1 MFWGCFSYDKK
12 GPCHIWDDET
22 PAEKKEAKE
31 WLEQRNQEL
40 EEICRQEWELETA
53 MRRLNVR
60 RKVGGIKPKWRWTE
74 KTGKLER
81 KALRGGIDWYRYYR
95 TILEKKLLPF
105 AKECLIDRPNTIVQE
120 DNAAPHAHKHQS
132 RVYNLWQII
141 KLIWP
146 SNSPDLNAIEKLWFW
161 MKRQT
166 TKHSAAT
173 SEKQLRKDWLACWES
188 IPQKKIQEWIEAIP
202 IHIQKI
208 IELDGGNEYREGR
221 GKNPNR
227 VH

>member
-1 MFWGCFSYDKK
+1 M
-12 GPCHIWDDET
+12 
-22 PAEKKEAKE
+22 
-31 WLEQRNQEL
+31 
-40 EEICRQEWELETA
+40 
-53 MRRLNVR
+53 
-60 RKVGGIKPKWRWTE
+60 
-74 KTGKLER
+74 
-81 KALRGGIDWYRYYR
+81 
-95 TILEKKLLPF
+95 
-105 AKECLIDRPNTIVQE
+105 
-120 DNAAPHAHKHQS
+120 
-132 RVYNLWQII
+132 

-146 SNSPDLNAIEKLWFW
+146 SNSPDLNTIEKLWFW

-166 TKHSAAT
+166 TKHGAAT